1 MSTPDNI
8 RVIKFRVWHV
18 DHWVDDPRIEIG
30 WLHPEPGVCRLAGFG
45 REIEMFTG
53 LTDRNGRDIYEGD
66 IVRYPRDTPGVADDR
81 FYISVVEY
89 QVESDRL
96 LSRFLVGGDYTTND
110 DIVVIGNIHENPE
123 LLTSNPSFSS

>member
-81 FYISVVEY
+81 FYIRWSNI
-89 QVESDRL
+89 R
-96 LSRFLVGGDYTTND
+96 LSRTGSCQDFWSEAIIRLTT
-110 DIVVIGNIHENPE
+110 I
-123 LLTSNPSFSS
+123 L